1 MLSATPSKS
10 QARPADAYMPIKA
23 LNQFTTDWMIKA
35 RVVKKAPI
43 RSWKNAKTSGQLL
56 NFDLVDKE
64 GTLI

>member
-1 MLSATPSKS
+1 
-10 QARPADAYMPIKA
+10 MPIKA

>member
-1 MLSATPSKS
+1 
-10 QARPADAYMPIKA
+10 
-23 LNQFTTDWMIKA
+23 MIKA